1 MCIRDRYKEDKQGEM
16 LYVYP
21 ECLKEER
28 QDLIYHGVAGKS
40 GKDVYKRQ
48 RQTRQLES
56 SVEMVC

>member
-1 MCIRDRYKEDKQGEM
+1 M

-40 GKDVYKRQ
+40 GKEVHLDTARIIVSGGRWDVK
-48 RQTRQLES
+48 EKKDCAS
-56 SVEMVC
+56 